1 MIKRATLFASTY
13 FYSVKK
19 KYKDERRV
27 LGKISC
33 LKAFILKWKL

>member
-13 FYSVKK
+13 YYSIKM

-27 LGKISC
+27 LRKISC
-33 LKAFILKWKL
+33 LKAFLLKRKL